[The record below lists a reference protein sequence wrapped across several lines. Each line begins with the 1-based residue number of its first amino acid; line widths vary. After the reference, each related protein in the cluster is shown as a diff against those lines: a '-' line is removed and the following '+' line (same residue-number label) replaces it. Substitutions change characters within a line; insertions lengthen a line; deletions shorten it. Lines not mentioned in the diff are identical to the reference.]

1 MVNTHRHFAYLLV
14 YYPQIILMAL
24 EPWRIAKVV
33 KIEQQTKTTRRFF
46 FVVPELE
53 RFDFKPGQFVT
64 LDLPIHEK
72 PNKRW
77 RSYSISSW
85 PNASNQFEL
94 CIVLL
99 QNGAGTNYLFN
110 QVEVGTEISFRGP
123 AGVFTLPDQ
132 FQKDVFLVCTGT
144 GIAPFRSMIHHIVN
158 ERIAHK
164 KIHLIF
170 GCRQFGDLL
179 YADEFAELM
188 KLDPDFYF
196 YTAVSREQLSEVSR
210 YRKSGYVH
218 EIYEDIC
225 KNMNTA
231 ESRQDG
237 NDGPEPVNFY
247 LCGWRGMV
255 DEAKDRILQLGYD
268 HKSVHLEIYG

>member
-1 MVNTHRHFAYLLV
+1 
-14 YYPQIILMAL
+14 MAL

-46 FVVPELE
+46 FEVPELE
-53 RFDFKPGQFVT
+53 QFNFKPGQFVT

-77 RSYSISSW
+77 RSYSISSC
-85 PNASNQFEL
+85 PNGTNKFEL

-99 QNGAGTNYLFN
+99 ENGAGTNYLFN
-110 QVEVGTEISFRGP
+110 QVEVGSEISFRGP
-123 AGVFTLPDQ
+123 AGVFTLPDLLQ
-132 FQKDVFLVCTGT
+132 NDVFLICTGT

-164 KIHLIF
+164 NIHLIF
-170 GCRQFGDLL
+170 GCRHFDDLL

-196 YTAVSREQLSEVSR
+196 YTAFSREQLNEGSR
-210 YRKSGYVH
+210 FQKAGYVH
-218 EIYEDIC
+218 QIYEDIC
-225 KNMNTA
+225 NTMNGEEA
-231 ESRQDG
+231 
-237 NDGPEPVNFY
+237 NDSDPNLPQPANFY

-255 DEAKDRILQLGYD
+255 DEAKPASCNWDMTRNLFMWRFTDDRKGFILKISCRNS
-268 HKSVHLEIYG
+268 HV